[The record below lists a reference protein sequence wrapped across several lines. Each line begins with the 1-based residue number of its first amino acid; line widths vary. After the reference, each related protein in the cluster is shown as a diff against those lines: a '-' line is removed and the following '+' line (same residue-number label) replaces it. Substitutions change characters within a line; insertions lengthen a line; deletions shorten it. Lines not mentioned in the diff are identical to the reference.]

1 MYPDVVWD
9 DEVDVVCTDVGPA
22 GVLCAVAA
30 SARGGDVLMAA
41 PRRHPRTWFETLG
54 GDSATSAYASAL
66 VDDIDVKKLPEQ
78 SSALP
83 VRAVQ
88 PYENLPSG
96 RKKRTVPAFDGGR
109 LRRWA
114 GECIA
119 SPLGYLYTRVTG
131 WPSSAM
137 QSADGD
143 TIDIV
148 DVCAF
153 DAQASTEPGGMDA
166 WLQAQV
172 RDQNLVAEPVDTIER
187 LVFEDTTVSG
197 VIFATADGPLAVRAR
212 HGVLLCG
219 PPPASLQAERA
230 TPGRLALVGRT
241 ASRFGRVELL
251 VDG

>member
-1 MYPDVVWD
+1 MPTDYD

-22 GVLCAVAA
+22 GLLCAVAA
-30 SARGGDVLMAA
+30 SAHGGDVLMAA
-41 PRRHPRTWFETLG
+41 PRRHPLSWFDTLR
-54 GDSATSAYASAL
+54 GDSATSAYAAAL
-66 VDDIDVKKLPEQ
+66 VDDIDVKKLPDQ

-88 PYENLPSG
+88 PLEKLPSG
-96 RKKRTVPAFDGGR
+96 RKKRTVPEFDGGR
-109 LRRWA
+109 LPRWA
-114 GECIA
+114 GECIT

-137 QSADGD
+137 QSADGG
-143 TIDIV
+143 TLDIV
-148 DVCAF
+148 DVYAF
-153 DAQASTEPGGMDA
+153 DAPASAEPGGLDA

-172 RDQNLVAEPVDTIER
+172 REQDLVAEPVDTIER

-219 PPPASLQAERA
+219 PPPASLQAARSV
-230 TPGRLALVGRT
+230 PGRLALVGRT